1 MKARARASER
11 EAPETGAGEEG
22 CAACGKRVP
31 PADVK
36 TCPICAR
43 RVCVACLRPYG
54 HHMRVCDE
62 CRLAEW

>member
-1 MKARARASER
+1 MAERARPSER
-11 EAPETGAGEEG
+11 DAPGAGG
-22 CAACGKRVP
+22 VTCPSCGKAVGE
-31 PADVK
+31 ADTKV
-36 TCPICAR
+36 CPICHR

>member
-1 MKARARASER
+1 MRERVRANER
-11 EAPETGAGEEG
+11 ESPARGEET

-31 PADVK
+31 GADVK
-36 TCPICAR
+36 TCPMCGR

-54 HHMRVCDE
+54 HHMRVCDD

>member
-1 MKARARASER
+1 MAERRDEQGGSDASGER
-11 EAPETGAGEEG
+11 
-22 CAACGKRVP
+22 CAACGKPVR
-31 PADVK
+31 AQDVK
-36 TCPICAR
+36 VCPICRR